1 MMDKEDTKFAIGEAL
16 VSLMK
21 EKPYQKIEAME
32 IAKAAF
38 VSRPTFYRYYE
49 GTNPKISI
57 LLYYL
62 EHEFKNYKTDWAKK
76 RSVSFKATL
85 LYFLSFVEAHA
96 DIFTKVDDSTLSTLL
111 FTLAKNH
118 YLTPNI
124 RFKDDSAYRFYI
136 EHGLYVYAI
145 CAFQWVKEGMHTSK
159 ADLIKHFFISAMGF
173 FNAVSD

>member
-1 MMDKEDTKFAIGEAL
+1 MDKEDTKFAIGEAL
-16 VSLMK
+16 LSLMK

-49 GTNPKISI
+49 GANPKASI

-62 EHEFKNYKTDWAKK
+62 EHEFSTFKTILAKK
-76 RSVSFKATL
+76 RNVSFKTTL
-85 LYFLSFVEAHA
+85 LSFLSFVEAHA
-96 DIFTKVDDSTLSTLL
+96 DIFTKVDDATLSSLL

-124 RFKDDSAYRFYI
+124 RFKDDSAYRFYL

-145 CAFQWVKEGMHTSK
+145 CAFQWVKEGMHMSK
-159 ADLIKHFFISAMGF
+159 ADLIKHFFTSAMGF